1 MVSLKNQLL
10 HNQYFVF
17 LLVYT
22 CKKKAW
28 KKILTE
34 GQKCIG
40 GRGVTGSGSRTG
52 AHDRRAPTVR
62 RGYSVV
68 TNSDT
73 SEREWQKLTPAGI
86 FRIGIRAS
94 CPEMTRGTPGMP

>member
-1 MVSLKNQLL
+1 MYSNLNTKDRRNKNKCPMVSLKNQLL

-34 GQKCIG
+34 GQG
-40 GRGVTGSGSRTG
+40 GEGGT
-52 AHDRRAPTVR
+52 DEDFE
-62 RGYSVV
+62 
-68 TNSDT
+68 N
-73 SEREWQKLTPAGI
+73 AGWK
-86 FRIGIRAS
+86 S
-94 CPEMTRGTPGMP
+94 QML